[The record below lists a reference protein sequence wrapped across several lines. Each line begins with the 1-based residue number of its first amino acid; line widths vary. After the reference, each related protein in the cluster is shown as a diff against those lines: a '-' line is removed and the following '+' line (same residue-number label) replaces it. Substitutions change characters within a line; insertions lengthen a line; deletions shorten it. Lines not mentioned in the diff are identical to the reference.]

1 MLQRC
6 NIERHE
12 VIHPEYAPDPNSKG
26 FDLSGNYI
34 RNPMKRSRKKGIQK
48 RDTRVQLDQTMN
60 IQPQTSFQHHEPQ
73 QNSQPIRQAN
83 ILNSQPNF
91 RLETQPIC
99 GQELLNNFLQQE
111 QPAFNDI
118 NRYE

>member
-1 MLQRC
+1 
-6 NIERHE
+6 
-12 VIHPEYAPDPNSKG
+12 
-26 FDLSGNYI
+26 
-34 RNPMKRSRKKGIQK
+34 MKRSRKKGAQK
-48 RDTRVQLDQTMN
+48 RDTRVQLDQTLST
-60 IQPQTSFQHHEPQ
+60 QSQTSFQQPQPQPQ

-83 ILNSQPNF
+83 IINSQPNF
-91 RLETQPIC
+91 RLETNPIC